1 VSRTRL
7 GAWRCPSGNGVDV
20 FFRRGADGIARIE
33 FEWDTLPLRGADQL
47 DYVVRIRPEALRRVA
62 EFTEQPGP
70 AALIELR

>member
-7 GAWRCPSGNGVDV
+7 GSWRCPSGNAVDAV
-20 FFRRGADGIARIE
+20 FRRGPDGIARVE
-33 FEWDTLPLRGADQL
+33 FEWDTLPLRAADHL
-47 DYVVRIRPEALRRVA
+47 DYITRIRPEALRRVA